1 MLKTFIAFISLVIF
15 SAFVQADDVGVFAIP
30 ERPIDVKVDFEESN
44 FKSQT
49 WINEFRYV
57 VVVNKADEGK
67 DAQTIKVYEYGQ
79 LIRKELVSTGRDQ
92 FEKKG
97 EHHSKKDSWSVTPT
111 GYYTPDWL
119 DKDHRSSNYGGIF
132 SKIIGGTKMPFA
144 IFFNGPIALHE
155 APKGTEGALGTK
167 ASGGCIR
174 LPESLAEDLFNRIK
188 ETSGARIPKFTV
200 EGQAIVDSTGHL
212 QFRNEPGFS
221 ALIIVLKK
229 EVQ

>member
-1 MLKTFIAFISLVIF
+1 MKIVIGF
-15 SAFVQADDVGVFAIP
+15 FVLLFVAITASAEDTGVFTVP
-30 ERPIDVKVDFEESN
+30 ERPVDVAANFDESFFN
-44 FKSQT
+44 TQP
-49 WINEFRYV
+49 WMNEFRYV
-57 VVVNKADEGK
+57 VVVNKATDGK
-67 DAQTIKVYEYGQ
+67 EAQTIKVYEYGQ
-79 LIRKELVSTGRDQ
+79 LIRKELVSTGRDG

-132 SKIIGGTKMPFA
+132 SKIIGGTKMPFS

-174 LPESLAEDLFNRIK
+174 LPESLAGDLFNRIK

-200 EGQAIVDSTGHL
+200 EGQAMVDSTGHL
-212 QFRNEPGFS
+212 LYRNEPGFS
-221 ALIIVLKK
+221 ALIIVIKK
-229 EVQ
+229 VL

>member
-1 MLKTFIAFISLVIF
+1 MKTIVGFIAFLLI
-15 SAFVQADDVGVFAIP
+15 AFTATADESGVFTTP
-30 ERPIDVKVDFEESN
+30 ERPVDVAADFQESF
-44 FKSQT
+44 FKTQP

-57 VVVNKADEGK
+57 VVVNKADDGK
-67 DAQTIKVYEYGQ
+67 EAQTIKVYEYGQ
-79 LIRKELVSTGRDQ
+79 LVRKELVSTGRDA

-97 EHHSKKDSWSVTPT
+97 EHHSKKDSWSITPT

-132 SKIIGGTKMPFA
+132 SKIIGGTKMPFS

-155 APKGTEGALGTK
+155 APKGTEGALGSK

-174 LPESLAEDLFNRIK
+174 LPETLAEDLFNRIK

-200 EGQAIVDSTGHL
+200 DGNGIVDSTGHL
-212 QFRNEPGFS
+212 LYRNEPGFS
-221 ALIIVLKK
+221 ALIIVIKK
-229 EVQ
+229 VL